1 MSKTILIVLALI
13 LAACNAAPTPTP
25 LPTALSNQ
33 LSKQVPG
40 TAPAGTQVLLV
51 QSVTAV
57 GLNRF
62 AIGLQ
67 RGDSFVKGA
76 TLSMSFYDLTGQKE
90 KLVRT
95 VPAVYREGPDGQV
108 GIYTAMMNFPT
119 AGSWGLA
126 VKGTDKDGNPIDQQ
140 VGFDVVA
147 SSPELAVGKQAPSV
161 KTPTMTSTGGDIK
174 KLTSSTTPNPLFYQ
188 LSLDDAIKNGQPTVV
203 QFSTPAFCTSRLCGP
218 VYDVMSQV
226 TTAYS
231 RQLNFVQV
239 EVYKDLPNPN
249 LNNPQWADAFLAF
262 VLQNEPWTYVLDKN
276 GVVTWRAEGLIA
288 TDELKKEQSMMD

>member
-76 TLSMSFYDLTGQKE
+76 TLTMSFYDLTGQKE
-90 KLVRT
+90 KLVDR
-95 VPAVYREGPDGQV
+95 P
-108 GIYTAMMNFPT
+108 
-119 AGSWGLA
+119 GSLPR
-126 VKGTDKDGNPIDQQ
+126 GTRW
-140 VGFDVVA
+140 
-147 SSPELAVGKQAPSV
+147 
-161 KTPTMTSTGGDIK
+161 TGWHLHGH
-174 KLTSSTTPNPLFYQ
+174 
-188 LSLDDAIKNGQPTVV
+188 
-203 QFSTPAFCTSRLCGP
+203 
-218 VYDVMSQV
+218 
-226 TTAYS
+226 
-231 RQLNFVQV
+231 
-239 EVYKDLPNPN
+239 
-249 LNNPQWADAFLAF
+249 
-262 VLQNEPWTYVLDKN
+262 
-276 GVVTWRAEGLIA
+276 
-288 TDELKKEQSMMD
+288 DELSDGWLVGTCGQGN